1 MILLWDSISN
11 EESCQTNNIKH
22 MVKFYLA
29 TPRRERSAIIISVT
43 FNGRQYKRTTKE
55 STLVRFWNQDR
66 QRVRVSRENRSA
78 NQVNEMLIRWQNA
91 AAKAVLKFKQTA
103 DIPSPRDFFSAVD
116 NEFYSENGFVSP
128 VAREPEQICFY
139 IDYLR
144 QYIERYRNVRSEITV
159 KHYQTVLNKLE
170 AFEKRTHHRLTF
182 SDIDINFYNQFRVW
196 VYDQGYSDNYFGS
209 LIKIIKQAY
218 REARDVDHLHDL
230 NGTAHKGFIT
240 VAKEADPIFLT
251 VDELLRLHRLKLTEK
266 LVVEEWPDLCGQ
278 NAIKRRISTC
288 ELVKNR
294 FLIGAFSG
302 LRVSDFSRLGE
313 MNIVENRIVL
323 RTRKTDTQIV
333 VPIHPVIRDIL
344 ESGFDLSLTISDQ
357 KMNSYIKVL
366 AKMAKIDG
374 KVAIRE
380 HRGGAVHVRCTEKY
394 NLVSTHTARRSFA
407 TNLLK
412 AKDVPL
418 AAISKALGHSKI
430 TTTMRYLRVGAEE
443 NAALL
448 AESSYYAL
456 GTVGNGREE

>member
-1 MILLWDSISN
+1 
-11 EESCQTNNIKH
+11 

-91 AAKAVLKFKQTA
+91 AAKAVLKFKQTV
-103 DIPSPRDFFSAVD
+103 DIPSPGDFFSAVD
-116 NEFYSENGFVSP
+116 NEFYSENGFVSS

-366 AKMAKIDG
+366 VKMAKIDG

-380 HRGGAVHVRCTEKY
+380 HRGGAVHERCTEKY

>member
-1 MILLWDSISN
+1 
-11 EESCQTNNIKH
+11 

-29 TPRRERSAIIISVT
+29 TPRRERSSIIISVT
-43 FNGRQYKRTTKE
+43 FNGKQFKRTTKE
-55 STLVRFWNQDR
+55 STLVRFWNPDR
-66 QRVRVSRENRSA
+66 QRVRVCRENRSA
-78 NQVNEMLIRWQNA
+78 NQTNEMLARWQNA
-91 AAKAVLKFKQTA
+91 ASKAVLKFKQA
-103 DIPSPRDFFSAVD
+103 PDIPSLGDFFTVVD

-128 VAREPEQICFY
+128 VAREPEKICFY
-139 IDYLR
+139 TDYLR
-144 QYIERYRNVRSEITV
+144 QYIERYRDVRSEITT
-159 KHYQTVLNKLE
+159 KHYKTVLNKLI
-170 AFEKRTHHRLTF
+170 AFEKRIHHRLTF
-182 SDIDINFYNQFRVW
+182 SDIDINFYNRFRVW
-196 VYDQGYSDNYFGS
+196 IYDQGYTDNYFGS
-209 LIKIIKQAY
+209 QIKVIKQVY

-240 VAKEADPIFLT
+240 VTKEADPIFLT
-251 VDELLRLHRLKLTEK
+251 VDELLRLHRLELTEK
-266 LVVEEWPDLCGQ
+266 LIVDEWPDLCGQ

-313 MNIVENRIVL
+313 MNIIGDRIVL
-323 RTRKTDTQIV
+323 RTKKTDTQIV

-344 ESGFDLSLTISDQ
+344 KSGFDLSLTISDQ
-357 KMNSYIKVL
+357 KMNSYIKIL

-374 KVAIRE
+374 KVVIRE
-380 HRGGAVHVRCTEKY
+380 HRGGAVHELCTEKY

-430 TTTMRYLRVGAEE
+430 TTTMRYLRVGVEE

-448 AESSYYAL
+448 AGSSYYAL
-456 GTVGNGREE
+456 EEKRDGGKE

>member
-1 MILLWDSISN
+1 
-11 EESCQTNNIKH
+11 

-29 TPRRERSAIIISVT
+29 TPRRERSSIIISVT
-43 FNGRQYKRTTKE
+43 FNGKQFKRTTKE
-55 STLVRFWNQDR
+55 STLVRFWNPDR
-66 QRVRVSRENRSA
+66 QRVRVCRENRSA
-78 NQVNEMLIRWQNA
+78 NQTNEMLARWQNA
-91 AAKAVLKFKQTA
+91 ASKAVLKFKQA
-103 DIPSPRDFFSAVD
+103 PDIPSLGDFFAVVD

-128 VAREPEQICFY
+128 VAREPEKICFY
-139 IDYLR
+139 TDYLR
-144 QYIERYRNVRSEITV
+144 QYIERYRDVRSEITI
-159 KHYQTVLNKLE
+159 KHYKTVLNKLI
-170 AFEKRTHHRLTF
+170 AFERRIHHRLTF
-182 SDIDINFYNQFRVW
+182 SDIDINFYNRFRVW
-196 VYDQGYSDNYFGS
+196 IYDQGYTDNYFGS
-209 LIKIIKQAY
+209 QIKVIKQVY
-218 REARDVDHLHDL
+218 REARDVDQLHDL

-240 VAKEADPIFLT
+240 VTKEADPIFLT
-251 VDELLRLHRLKLTEK
+251 VDELLRLHRLELTEK
-266 LVVEEWPDLCGQ
+266 LIVDEWPDLCGQ

-313 MNIVENRIVL
+313 MNIIGDRIVL
-323 RTRKTDTQIV
+323 RTKKTDTQIV

-344 ESGFDLSLTISDQ
+344 KSGFDLSLTISDQ
-357 KMNSYIKVL
+357 KMNSYIKIL

-374 KVAIRE
+374 KVVIRE
-380 HRGGAVHVRCTEKY
+380 HRGGAVHELCTEKY

-430 TTTMRYLRVGAEE
+430 TTTMRYLRVGVEE

-448 AESSYYAL
+448 AGSSYYAL
-456 GTVGNGREE
+456 EEKRDGGKE

>member
-1 MILLWDSISN
+1 
-11 EESCQTNNIKH
+11 

-29 TPRRERSAIIISVT
+29 TPRRERSSIIISVT
-43 FNGRQYKRTTKE
+43 FNGKQFKRTTKE
-55 STLVRFWNQDR
+55 STLVRFWNPDR
-66 QRVRVSRENRSA
+66 QRVRVCRENRSA
-78 NQVNEMLIRWQNA
+78 NQTNEMLARWQNA
-91 AAKAVLKFKQTA
+91 ASKAVLKFKQA
-103 DIPSPRDFFSAVD
+103 PDIPSLGDFFAVVD

-139 IDYLR
+139 TDYLR

-266 LVVEEWPDLCGQ
+266 LVVEEWPELCGQ
-278 NAIKRRISTC
+278 NAIKRRINTC

-357 KMNSYIKVL
+357 KMNPTSKSWRRWL
-366 AKMAKIDG
+366 KS
-374 KVAIRE
+374 
-380 HRGGAVHVRCTEKY
+380 TEKWQY
-394 NLVSTHTARRSFA
+394 GSIGAERYMC
-407 TNLLK
+407 
-412 AKDVPL
+412 DVPKSIIWFRL
-418 AAISKALGHSKI
+418 IPPGDRL
-430 TTTMRYLRVGAEE
+430 LRIF
-443 NAALL
+443 
-448 AESSYYAL
+448 
-456 GTVGNGREE
+456 

>member
-1 MILLWDSISN
+1 M
-11 EESCQTNNIKH
+11 
-22 MVKFYLA
+22 
-29 TPRRERSAIIISVT
+29 
-43 FNGRQYKRTTKE
+43 KR
-55 STLVRFWNQDR
+55 
-66 QRVRVSRENRSA
+66 
-78 NQVNEMLIRWQNA
+78 
-91 AAKAVLKFKQTA
+91 
-103 DIPSPRDFFSAVD
+103 
-116 NEFYSENGFVSP
+116 G
-128 VAREPEQICFY
+128 
-139 IDYLR
+139 
-144 QYIERYRNVRSEITV
+144 
-159 KHYQTVLNKLE
+159 
-170 AFEKRTHHRLTF
+170 
-182 SDIDINFYNQFRVW
+182 
-196 VYDQGYSDNYFGS
+196 
-209 LIKIIKQAY
+209 
-218 REARDVDHLHDL
+218 DVDHLHDL

-374 KVAIRE
+374 KWQYGSI
-380 HRGGAVHVRCTEKY
+380 
-394 NLVSTHTARRSFA
+394 
-407 TNLLK
+407 
-412 AKDVPL
+412 
-418 AAISKALGHSKI
+418 
-430 TTTMRYLRVGAEE
+430 GAERCMSDVLKSIIWFRLIPPGDR
-443 NAALL
+443 LL
-448 AESSYYAL
+448 
-456 GTVGNGREE
+456 RIF